1 MTRMPY
7 SKYLKYWKISLKEIN
22 ATNIGKAVKLMG
34 NSLGMAAEV
43 YVVKGCLIVKGVTK

>member
-22 ATNIGKAVKLMG
+22 AINIGKTVKWME
-34 NSLGMAAEV
+34 NSLGMAVEV